1 MGRSVLYNAV
11 LCREPQGHLFRAQ
24 WSVALTEFECCPCQ
38 LPHLRYLCVA
48 VGRAAQASPC
58 WVWRSALPRQGS
70 ARLPVWSAGEVW
82 RKTEGL
88 QMLSTVEL
96 SARVGATASPFP
108 PVAWPHPSLQCPLPR
123 PLGHVLQ
130 IHLGE
135 PESPVW
141 PWGRCACGPQE
152 DRLGHTPFN
161 ASAELPWPIPAW
173 RGLDS
178 DHLEPW
184 IMVERK
190 IPQQKVL
197 FRVTVNKAVHRWQRV
212 LLKVTWD
219 LFGTLLVPQTV

>member
-1 MGRSVLYNAV
+1 MLPLPAPAPPVSLRGRGPCRAGVPVLG
-11 LCREPQGHLFRAQ
+11 LEERA
-24 WSVALTEFECCPCQ
+24 
-38 LPHLRYLCVA
+38 
-48 VGRAAQASPC
+48 
-58 WVWRSALPRQGS
+58 PRQGS

-161 ASAELPWPIPAW
+161 ASAELPWPIPA
-173 RGLDS
+173 
-178 DHLEPW
+178 
-184 IMVERK
+184 
-190 IPQQKVL
+190 
-197 FRVTVNKAVHRWQRV
+197 
-212 LLKVTWD
+212 
-219 LFGTLLVPQTV
+219 